1 MPQEDIPITKKRGV
15 CLWQKVISQKPACL
29 EYSPTLNLSALG
41 FCDGNVQFFDAHG
54 KVLWQSTVAGSISG
68 LKIIEN
74 GKKVAVLTDFGQ
86 LHIYNFSG
94 TKLIERHFGR
104 QWVQLDA
111 SHNAYYLWNWNSG
124 VLQLGYDG
132 KPVREIPLP
141 LPLRQLRL
149 IPKQKEFIVVHDQ
162 LTIARYDENGNNL
175 WTVNNPALIE
185 LSDSITSD
193 IEVSDSGKQLAV
205 SCFDRGVFIYSDTA
219 SIRNI
224 ELEFPVAH
232 IALSRNGRRMIL
244 ADSQGR
250 LYLVDLEGNIIWEH
264 TIQTETLFCRLNQTG
279 SRSLIHDKGGLL
291 SCFEFYEGFEG
302 RSDFLELNS
311 VDSLLEKKA
320 IWRKPLLKDEKPF
333 GGVLTISQNGNRFIF
348 GKDNRYHAFDS
359 QGTLIWEK
367 SFLVPYSDT
376 YITNDGKSLFLRN
389 ADEVFM
395 ADLATGKEFFKTF
408 YGGALR
414 EAAFDPSA
422 QGFIVYDNN
431 DVISFYSHNGKRT
444 WKLTLKSK
452 VSKLRLD
459 CKSGIA
465 LFKGENNVLFAINLK
480 NHKIEKI
487 SVDEIISY
495 TGINDG
501 TIYLACET
509 GIIYALD
516 VSGEIKW
523 KARTKNKSAKIIP
536 FKETLAVIGKE
547 GHTLIYNH
555 EGNPIAEAQI
565 HNSKSILNGSSDE
578 IIEIVPEK
586 SAISC
591 YKLLSGELMWRIQ
604 ARSPD
609 YLVSVSS
616 HADRMIL
623 VDQDCFQYHYLVKR
637 PDLSSERANYLE
649 F

>member
-1 MPQEDIPITKKRGV
+1 MSQDNIPITKKRGV
-15 CLWQKVISQKPACL
+15 CLWQKVISKKPVCL
-29 EYSPTLNLSALG
+29 EYSPTLNLCALG
-41 FCDGNVQFFDAHG
+41 FRDGEIQFYDAHG
-54 KVLWQSTVAGSISG
+54 KALWQSIIAGSVSG

-74 GKKVAVLTDFGQ
+74 GKRVAVLSDFGH

-111 SHNAYYLWNWNSG
+111 LHNAYFLWNWNSG
-124 VLQLGYDG
+124 VLQLDYDG
-132 KPVREIPLP
+132 KSVREIPLP

-162 LTIARYDENGNNL
+162 LTIARYDENGNCL

-185 LSDSITSD
+185 LSDQITSD

-205 SCFDRGVFIYSDTA
+205 SCFDRGVFIYSEA
-219 SIRNI
+219 ESIRNI
-224 ELEFPVAH
+224 ELEFPVSHTAM
-232 IALSRNGRRMIL
+232 SRNGRRMFL
-244 ADSQGR
+244 ADSQGG
-250 LYLVDLEGNIIWEH
+250 LYLVDFDGNIIWEH
-264 TIQTETLFCRLNQTG
+264 SLQTETLFCRLNQAG
-279 SRSLIHDKGGLL
+279 SRALILDKGGLL

-302 RSDFLELNS
+302 RSDFLELNK
-311 VDSLLEKKA
+311 VDSVLEKKA
-320 IWRKPLLKDEKPF
+320 VWRKSLLKDEKPC
-333 GGVLTISQNGNRFIF
+333 GGILMISQNGNSFLF
-348 GKDNRYHAFDS
+348 GKNNYYHAYDS
-359 QGTLIWEK
+359 QGKLIWEK
-367 SFLVPYSDT
+367 SFMVPYSET
-376 YITNDGKSLFLRN
+376 YVTQDGKAIFLRN

-395 ADLATGKEFFKTF
+395 VDLATGKEFFKTF
-408 YGGALR
+408 YGSALR
-414 EAAFDPSA
+414 EAAFDPLA

-431 DVISFYSHNGKRT
+431 DVISFFSHNGKRT
-444 WKLTLKSK
+444 WKLALKNK

-480 NHKIEKI
+480 NHRIEKI
-487 SVDEIISY
+487 SIDEIISN
-495 TGINDG
+495 TCLNDG
-501 TIYLACET
+501 TIYLTCES

-523 KARTKNKSAKIIP
+523 KTRTKIQALKIIP
-536 FKETLAVIGKE
+536 FKESLAVIGKE
-547 GHTLIYNH
+547 GNTLIYNL
-555 EGNPIAEAQI
+555 EGNFIAQAQI
-565 HNSKSILNGSSDE
+565 HNSKSILNDSSEE

-591 YKLLSGELMWRIQ
+591 YKLLAGELMWRIQ

-609 YLVSVSS
+609 YLLSVSGQ
-616 HADRMIL
+616 ADRMIL
-623 VDQDCFQYHYLVKR
+623 LDQDSFQFHYLAKS